1 MNKVQTLLLCNAD
14 KTKTGVRNASHYFSA
29 ARPMKPFAIPQRLNE
44 IENKSR
50 RGVHALISL
59 LLG

>member
-14 KTKTGVRNASHYFSA
+14 KTGVRNASHYFSA
-29 ARPMKPFAIPQRLNE
+29 ARPTKPFAIPQRLNE

-50 RGVHALISL
+50 RGVRALISL